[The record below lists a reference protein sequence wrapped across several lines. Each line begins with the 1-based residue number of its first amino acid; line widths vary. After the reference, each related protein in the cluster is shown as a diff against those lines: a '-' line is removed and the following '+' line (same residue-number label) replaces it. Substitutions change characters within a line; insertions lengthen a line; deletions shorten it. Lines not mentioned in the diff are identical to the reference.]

1 METSDFRLITAIQ
14 NAARRLEISDHYQWG
29 HMGACNCG
37 YLAQEVTKLTQEEI
51 HRRAMTRHGDWS
63 EQLNEYCPASGL
75 PMDDMIS
82 ELISFGIDA
91 DDLRH
96 LERLSNPI
104 ILQSLPLEEK
114 DFRFNV
120 KADVVRYMRL
130 WATLLEDELVKKIS
144 LDNIEVNLAVAE
156 V

>member
-14 NAARRLEISDHYQWG
+14 NAARRLESSTHYQWG

-37 YLAQEVTKLTQEEI
+37 YLAQEVTKLTKEEI

-63 EQLNEYCPASGL
+63 EQLNEYCPTSGL

-104 ILQSLPLEEK
+104 ILQTLPLEER
-114 DFRFNV
+114 DLRFNV
-120 KADVVRYMRL
+120 KADVVRYMRA
-130 WATLLEDELVKKIS
+130 WAILLEDELVKKIT